1 MKDPYENSRSYAF
14 RMRQRRF
21 RHLQGLIDTIFH
33 EKGECSII
41 DLGGTQQY
49 WRISGDLLER
59 PGLSITLVNIQ
70 REPVSHPAFKSIAG
84 NVTELAELRDSSFDL
99 VHSNSVIEHVGE
111 AAAMEKM
118 ARNVRRLAPRY
129 FLQTPDYWFPI
140 EPHFRFPAFQ
150 WLPEYV
156 RCQLLM
162 RATLGWRGRQDS
174 YEAALAQIRSVRLLT
189 RRELAKLFPD
199 ARIVHERILGI
210 SKSLMAIRA

>member
-1 MKDPYENSRSYAF
+1 
-14 RMRQRRF
+14 
-21 RHLQGLIDTIFH
+21 
-33 EKGECSII
+33 
-41 DLGGTQQY
+41 
-49 WRISGDLLER
+49 
-59 PGLSITLVNIQ
+59 
-70 REPVSHPAFKSIAG
+70 
-84 NVTELAELRDSSFDL
+84 
-99 VHSNSVIEHVGE
+99 
-111 AAAMEKM
+111 MEKM

-162 RATLGWRGRQDS
+162 RATLGWRGKQDS
-174 YEAALAQIRSVRLLT
+174 YEAALAQIRSVQLLT
-189 RRELAKLFPD
+189 RSELAKLFPD